1 MLEIIISV
9 TVLLIFIGVISTIYN
24 NKFNFAIIKIDEAES
39 NLDVL
44 LLRKLDLLERTVPI
58 IKKELKLEEFLSDIS
73 TIEGANLNHFQ
84 LNELLKREYN
94 TLFKTL
100 DENEKLFKSEAL
112 NRILRDLNDNE
123 EAIIGSIKFYNDNV
137 VIFNQLVSSFPAKIV
152 AQIRR
157 YKIKEFYSDEDKE
170 MCEIL
175 SEEI

>member
-1 MLEIIISV
+1 MIEIIIAIA
-9 TVLLIFIGVISTIYN
+9 VLLIVISLIIVIYN
-24 NKFNFAIIKIDEAES
+24 NKFHFAIIKIDEAES
-39 NLDVL
+39 NLDIL

-58 IKKELKLEEFLSDIS
+58 IKKELKLEEFLSDIA
-73 TIEGANLNHFQ
+73 TIEEANLNHFQ
-84 LNELLKREYN
+84 LNDLLKSEYN

-100 DENEKLFKSEAL
+100 DDNEKLFKSEAL

-152 AQIRR
+152 ALLHH
-157 YKIKEFYSDEDKE
+157 YKKKEFYSDEDKE
-170 MCEIL
+170 MYEIL

>member
-73 TIEGANLNHFQ
+73 TIE
-84 LNELLKREYN
+84 
-94 TLFKTL
+94 
-100 DENEKLFKSEAL
+100 
-112 NRILRDLNDNE
+112 
-123 EAIIGSIKFYNDNV
+123 
-137 VIFNQLVSSFPAKIV
+137 
-152 AQIRR
+152 
-157 YKIKEFYSDEDKE
+157 
-170 MCEIL
+170 
-175 SEEI
+175 

>member
-1 MLEIIISV
+1 MIEILIAVAVLII
-9 TVLLIFIGVISTIYN
+9 VLSLIFVIYG

-58 IKKELKLEEFLSDIS
+58 IKKELKLEEFLSDMA
-73 TIEGANLNHFQ
+73 TIEEANLNHFQ
-84 LNELLKREYN
+84 LNELLRTEYT

-100 DENEKLFKSEAL
+100 DDNEKLFKSEAL

-137 VIFNQLVSSFPAKIV
+137 VIFNQLVSSFPSKIV
-152 AQIRR
+152 ALFRH
-157 YKIKEFYSDEDKE
+157 YKRKEFYNDEDKE
-170 MCEIL
+170 MYEIL
-175 SEEI
+175 GE